1 MTDEVARDE
10 RVVSLRAA
18 RAGSTRRY
26 LDARLK
32 ESGDLWIE
40 GQDLGDFQ
48 DPIVAPDGEYE
59 WVWEI
64 SADKLPELLR
74 MLGADP
80 DADVLAELAA
90 HWSGEASFELER
102 RLREAGLARLTVL

>member
-10 RVVSLRAA
+10 RVVSLRAT
-18 RAGSTRRY
+18 RDGSTSRY

-40 GQDLGDFQ
+40 GQDLGDFE

-64 SADKLPELLR
+64 SADRFPELLR
-74 MLGADP
+74 TLGADS
-80 DADVLAELAA
+80 DADVLVELGA

-102 RLREAGLARLTVL
+102 RLRESGLAKLTVL